1 MNAELARFVHEALA
15 RGLSRDAIRSQ
26 LIAAGWR
33 ADEIEAALRSWTET
47 GFPIPVPRRRP
58 SLNAREA
65 FLYLVLFAA
74 LYTSAFDTGQ
84 VLFGIIQ
91 RAFPDPVRVPY
102 DSGPWG
108 QWIRSA
114 LAGLIIAFPV
124 YLSFS
129 RLIGRQ
135 VEREPERAGS
145 PVRKWLTY
153 LTLFVAAL
161 VIIGDLIVLVNC
173 ALEGQLVTPLALKI
187 LVVLS
192 IAGSVFGHYLG
203 GLRRDERGAAGAT
216 GGMRL
221 GARLAAAGVIVV
233 MIAGMV
239 AAGSPIKERWRQL
252 DAQRVQAL
260 SQIVTA
266 IQLHESNA
274 GTLPAILPEV
284 LDNPHGGFDRSLIE
298 DPESHLPYGYQRIDS
313 LTYRLC
319 ADFRTASDPAPMQ
332 PRESEFWRHGA
343 GHKCFTIMVERM
355 GGWRR

>member
-203 GLRRDERGAAGAT
+203 GLRRDERGA
-216 GGMRL
+216 
-221 GARLAAAGVIVV
+221 
-233 MIAGMV
+233 
-239 AAGSPIKERWRQL
+239 
-252 DAQRVQAL
+252 
-260 SQIVTA
+260 
-266 IQLHESNA
+266 
-274 GTLPAILPEV
+274 
-284 LDNPHGGFDRSLIE
+284 DRSLIE